1 MKLVIDNVS
10 KNFIDP
16 QGKQLSV
23 LENVSLTV
31 HSEEFVALV
40 GPSGCGKSTLLNLTA
55 GLLSPSD
62 GSIYFTDL
70 TEGHTPAM
78 GIVFQ
83 ETGLFPWRSVYEN
96 IAFGLEATGVPKT
109 AQKERIQHYI
119 NLVGLGGFEK
129 AFPHQLSGGMR
140 QRVGIARA
148 LVINPDLLLMDEPF
162 SALDAQTR
170 TIMQEELVTLWEK
183 TRLSTLYVTHNIQ
196 EAVMLA
202 DRVVLLSRRPGKVSK
217 ILTIAIPRADR
228 EKTENTAQ
236 IAEFIRI
243 IWEHISSD
251 ARAALMEVETNG

>member
-96 IAFGLEATGVPKT
+96 IAFAMRVIEAP
-109 AQKERIQHYI
+109 RRLIQHSV
-119 NLVGLGGFEK
+119 NSVLDVVGLK
-129 AFPHQLSGGMR
+129 DKYNCFPHQLSGGEQ
-140 QRVGIARA
+140 QRVAIARA
-148 LVINPDLLLMDEPF
+148 IVNQPAIVIADEPTGN
-162 SALDAQTR
+162 LDPETTWGIMEIFYRINKAGT
-170 TIMQEELVTLWEK
+170 TIVMA
-183 TRLSTLYVTHNIQ
+183 THNKEIVDTMQ
-196 EAVMLA
+196 R
-202 DRVVLLSRRPGKVSK
+202 RV
-217 ILTIAIPRADR
+217 LTI
-228 EKTENTAQ
+228 ENGQIIRDVAQ
-236 IAEFIRI
+236 GGY
-243 IWEHISSD
+243 SD
-251 ARAALMEVETNG
+251 EA